1 MKLFFRPHHFLCT
14 LGFEGKGYS
23 PGFVKNYIQVKEALQ
38 NNEELPIHVISHLD
52 SVCSACPHNQGS
64 ICDTEEKIRA
74 LDDRHSQV
82 LGLAPGDILTWA
94 AAKQRI
100 KDKMTLAA
108 FHEACKGCQWKP
120 LGICEKA
127 LKTHRGEL

>member
-1 MKLFFRPHHFLCT
+1 MIFFFRPHHFLCT
-14 LGFEGKGYS
+14 LGFQGKGYS
-23 PGFVKNYIQVKEALQ
+23 PDFVENYIQVKEALQ
-38 NNEELPIHVISHLD
+38 NDEELPIHVIPHLD
-52 SVCSACPHNQGS
+52 SVCTVCPHNQGG
-64 ICDTEEKIRA
+64 ICATEEKIRS
-74 LDDRHSQV
+74 LDNRHSRV
-82 LGLAPGDILTWA
+82 LGLASGDVLTWG

-127 LKTHRGEL
+127 LKIHRGEL